1 MGLIQAA
8 GRRGA
13 GDLLRRHSAAKAV
26 LIAICIALVAVLP
39 VGISSSWNLELG
51 FACIYG
57 LIGLSLKLVVGSLD
71 RVSLGQ
77 QALVGIGGFT
87 AALIV
92 AHLPIPFGLAVVA
105 GGIAGALV
113 ASLIGGIALR
123 LPRLHVALVTLVLA
137 LAAENWLF
145 QEDWFSGGQLGATLY
160 RNQWLADNYHM
171 YLLLLACL
179 LLAMLLDY
187 RLGRNKFGRAVRAV
201 RDAERVAEVY
211 GIRPLSYGLS
221 VFVVSGFLAGVAGA
235 LWAEWEQVI
244 SVSDFPYQLGL
255 VLLMM
260 VVIGG
265 ITNRL
270 GVVVAS
276 GTFAIFSVVLGEIQP
291 LVNLVGTTHLALFLP
306 VLTGPLVTVVLIRA
320 ARKQE
325 RRDAGGRGRPA
336 GGDLSPGNT
345 GSVHALARLSPSVV
359 TRDIWRSPA
368 PIADSALVVENL
380 SVTLGGLNVLRGISL
395 TVQPGEVVGLVG
407 PNGAGKTT
415 CFNCISG
422 YQRRWS
428 GDITF
433 GGHSLNKLPAS
444 SRGQLGIARTF
455 QGGGLLRGASVKEN
469 LMISRHRALGYSAA
483 GGVFGTPRSVRAE
496 KALLG
501 QCRELLARS
510 GLERLE
516 NVPVGTLSYGT
527 MRLVEIMCVFATDP
541 KLLMLDEPSSGMSAS
556 EASLLG
562 DWLAQVRTELDIS
575 LLIIEHHVPMVVGL
589 CDRVYVLDAGTV
601 IAADVPSNV
610 RVDPAVVSAFLGEPV
625 RGDT

>member
-1 MGLIQAA
+1 MGFVKAA
-8 GRRGA
+8 GRGK
-13 GDLLRRHSAAKAV
+13 GQGLLGHRFWKVLFIAV
-26 LIAICIALVAVLP
+26 CIALVAILP
-39 VGISSSWNLELG
+39 ASISSSWNLELG

-71 RVSLGQ
+71 RASLGQ

-87 AALIV
+87 AALTV
-92 AHLPIPFGLAVVA
+92 AHLPIPFGLALVA

-113 ASLIGGIALR
+113 ASLIGAVALR
-123 LPRLHVALVTLVLA
+123 LRGLHLALVTLVLA

-145 QEDWFSGGQLGATLY
+145 QESWFSGGQLGATLY
-160 RNQWLADNYHM
+160 RDQWLADNYHM
-171 YLLLLACL
+171 YLFLLACL
-179 LLAMLLDY
+179 LVAMLLDY
-187 RLGRNKFGRAVRAV
+187 RLGRYKFGRAVKAI

-211 GIRPLSYGLS
+211 GIRPLSYSLAL
-221 VFVVSGFLAGVAGA
+221 FVISGFIAGTAGA

-276 GTFAIFSVVLGEIQP
+276 GSFAIFSVVVGEIRP
-291 LVNLVGTTHLALFLP
+291 LVNLIGTTRLALFLP
-306 VLTGPLVTVVLIRA
+306 VLTGPIVTVVLIRA

-325 RRDAGGRGRPA
+325 QKDAGAGGRQQKEE
-336 GGDLSPGNT
+336 LSPGSQ
-345 GSVHALARLSPSVV
+345 GSVHALARLSPAVV
-359 TRDIWRSPA
+359 ARDIWRSQPA
-368 PIADSALVVENL
+368 TADSALVVENL
-380 SVTLGGLNVLRGISL
+380 AVRLGGLDVLRGISL
-395 TVQPGEVVGLVG
+395 AVQPGEVVGLVG

-422 YQRRWS
+422 YQRKWS

-433 GGHSLNKLPAS
+433 GGHSLNNLPAS

-455 QGGGLLRGASVKEN
+455 QGGGLLRGSSVQEN
-469 LMISRHRALGYSAA
+469 LMISRHRALGYSAI
-483 GGVFGTPRSVRAE
+483 GGVFGTPRSERAE
-496 KALLG
+496 KALLA
-501 QCRELLARS
+501 QCRELLALS
-510 GLERLE
+510 GLERLA
-516 NVPVGTLSYGT
+516 NVPAGNLSYGT
-527 MRLVEIMCVFATDP
+527 MRLIEIMCVFATRP
-541 KLLMLDEPSSGMSAS
+541 KLLMLDEPSSGMNAS
-556 EASLLG
+556 EASFLT
-562 DWLAQVRTELDIS
+562 DWLAQVRTELNIS
-575 LLIIEHHVPMVVGL
+575 LLVIEHHVPMVVEL

-601 IAADVPSNV
+601 IAADVPDKI

-625 RGDT
+625 RGNT